1 MQGYLDENGEEWT
14 ENKDIVL
21 TNKVPKTSES
31 SGLDKSGYIFDSE
44 RYYDARGDLSD
55 EEYYSS
61 SANSESSKE
70 NRKFLD
76 EKNER
81 GVSFRKT
88 PINES
93 TEPNDKQA
101 IIVND
106 TSKPFGLIKN
116 SSLSLITRG
125 KISNFFENKF
135 NMIRDKL
142 ISRRESKKSE
152 TLIGNSPSLSN
163 FPLKRDENYNENE
176 RRKAVKTPTFN
187 SKISF
192 LSLNTRKGSKRNS
205 KKNNETGKST
215 DAVSNNVEFI

>member
-14 ENKDIVL
+14 ENKDIVV
-21 TNKVPKTSES
+21 TNKVPKIFEN
-31 SGLDKSGYIFDSE
+31 SGLDESVYIFDSE

-70 NRKFLD
+70 NREFFD
-76 EKNER
+76 EKNEPA
-81 GVSFRKT
+81 VSFRKT

-101 IIVND
+101 IVVND

-116 SSLSLITRG
+116 SSFYSITRG
-125 KISNFFENKF
+125 KKYKFFENKF

-142 ISRRESKKSE
+142 IRRRESKKSE
-152 TLIGNSPSLSN
+152 TLIGNSPSQSN
-163 FPLKRDENYNENE
+163 FPLKRDEN
-176 RRKAVKTPTFN
+176 FN
-187 SKISF
+187 RMKEA
-192 LSLNTRKGSKRNS
+192 KQ
-205 KKNNETGKST
+205 
-215 DAVSNNVEFI
+215 